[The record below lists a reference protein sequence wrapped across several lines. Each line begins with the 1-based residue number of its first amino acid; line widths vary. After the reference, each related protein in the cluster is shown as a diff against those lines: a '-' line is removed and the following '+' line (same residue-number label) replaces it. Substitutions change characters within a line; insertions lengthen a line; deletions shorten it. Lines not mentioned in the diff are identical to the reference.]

1 MLLGTVRKDISSERD
16 APSLV
21 VRSSIGAVAGV
32 FCTLGV
38 SGGCAMEVIR
48 NEVNVMAFGVLQMNG
63 LVNKREKFL
72 QLTITGTGG
81 SGYPSNLPH

>member
-38 SGGCAMEVIR
+38 SGGCAMEVIK
-48 NEVNVMAFGVLQMNG
+48 NEVNVMSFG
-63 LVNKREKFL
+63 LVFFFSSSERQLIIHKF
-72 QLTITGTGG
+72 
-81 SGYPSNLPH
+81 YPHV